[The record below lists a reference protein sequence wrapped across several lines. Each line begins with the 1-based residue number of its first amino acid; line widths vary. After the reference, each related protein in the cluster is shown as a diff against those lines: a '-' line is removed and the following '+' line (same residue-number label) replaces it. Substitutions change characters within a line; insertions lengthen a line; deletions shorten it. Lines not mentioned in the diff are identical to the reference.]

1 MSIGHFQIC
10 DCFPAP
16 SLYSS
21 ITFPSLEHLQ
31 LFLNCFD
38 MFRVLWGLSHI
49 CSILSHPVRMF
60 PQSSFDLE
68 ILWRLVHHLRPCI
81 LLHLDSA
88 FDIMTLISFES
99 ETYLNRTECQPSMKQ
114 YLLSWLT
121 CLKKASNYQVG
132 LDSNLQECWMNE
144 MIQIHKIEH
153 LWTLACSFLWAAQ
166 PCRPTAQSFERSIHQ
181 KHLPPVFGGFR
192 CVLVSVKLCAVWA
205 CIRALDTARDAAAT
219 RCIRDPAQAV
229 LSQWMDPKKASS
241 LWCKP
246 HHFRCTSVSC
256 WPFVSEDLAA
266 LRS

>member
-49 CSILSHPVRMF
+49 CSILFHPVPMF

-68 ILWRLVHHLRPCI
+68 ILWRLVHHLRPYI

-88 FDIMTLISFES
+88 FHWHHDIDQFWVRKLLRKMR
-99 ETYLNRTECQPSMKQ
+99 LNRTECQPSMKQ

-121 CLKKASNYQVG
+121 CLKKASNHQVG
-132 LDSNLQECWMNE
+132 LDSNLLRVLNE
-144 MIQIHKIEH
+144 RIQIH
-153 LWTLACSFLWAAQ
+153 LACSFLWAAQ
-166 PCRPTAQSFERSIHQ
+166 PWCPQRHKGLRDLFIKTTSLQFSKVSA
-181 KHLPPVFGGFR
+181 VR
-192 CVLVSVKLCAVWA
+192 C
-205 CIRALDTARDAAAT
+205 
-219 RCIRDPAQAV
+219 
-229 LSQWMDPKKASS
+229 LSQIVCRVGLYPCPWHCQRCCSDKMHQRSCSGCAGKNTLNMEKSMDEP
-241 LWCKP
+241 
-246 HHFRCTSVSC
+246 
-256 WPFVSEDLAA
+256 
-266 LRS
+266 